1 MNRFELEQGILACWN
16 IVDDI
21 KALNRQMLDVREMT
35 PDEISNYLLGLETIY
50 QIKFEQTFATF
61 EACIKDGSV

>member
-1 MNRFELEQGILACWN
+1 MNRFELEQAILGCWN

-50 QIKFEQTFATF
+50 QVKFEQMFATF
-61 EACIKDGSV
+61 ESCVKDGSV